1 MVIKRSQI
9 YGMSNDP
16 YSQQQGAPY
25 SGQPYGLQSPH
36 RYPLGMPSRGQ
47 MGMGGMQYPQQQVG
61 GALFLPHDAYTL
73 SDVTA
78 EVVWSLS
85 ATCSITSTLWTKD
98 TDVVRPHGTCGQGG
112 WFGFPE
118 ASYKNNRQ
126 FFFSVAL
133 LLLETD
139 FCSTDDD
146 QVFRVRV
153 VSQMFHSC
161 STIPLIPPEIDP
173 VRLILVSGPQS
184 ILWLLKNRL

>member
-78 EVVWSLS
+78 EVV
-85 ATCSITSTLWTKD
+85 
-98 TDVVRPHGTCGQGG
+98 
-112 WFGFPE
+112 
-118 ASYKNNRQ
+118 
-126 FFFSVAL
+126 
-133 LLLETD
+133 
-139 FCSTDDD
+139 
-146 QVFRVRV
+146 
-153 VSQMFHSC
+153 
-161 STIPLIPPEIDP
+161 
-173 VRLILVSGPQS
+173 
-184 ILWLLKNRL
+184 